1 MDPTSPKSVPL
12 AEEYAKDALSR
23 IDSAYGAD
31 MSSAEVK
38 ADVTS
43 PWVEARRD
51 MEQRAEKIADVKVQG
66 RDVSKGG
73 ENVVQEL
80 TYDVDDAAA
89 SSSEQFLNP
98 KPQDSPHDLPSARS
112 QTRTKKGFWRKR
124 SQKEK
129 PNEEKVMPASPPAAG
144 KNARPPP

>member
-66 RDVSKGG
+66 RDVSEGG
-73 ENVVQEL
+73 
-80 TYDVDDAAA
+80 
-89 SSSEQFLNP
+89 
-98 KPQDSPHDLPSARS
+98 K
-112 QTRTKKGFWRKR
+112 
-124 SQKEK
+124 
-129 PNEEKVMPASPPAAG
+129 M
-144 KNARPPP
+144 